1 MSVNSKHIAT
11 FLLGAAA
18 GFAAYKYSSM
28 TEEEKEKMM
37 ADLKAKANSF
47 KDEAEGMADKAKE
60 YFEELKTKGSSAFKE
75 NMGDVES
82 MFNDLFGKK
91 NPDEKTV

>member
-1 MSVNSKHIAT
+1 
-11 FLLGAAA
+11 
-18 GFAAYKYSSM
+18 
-28 TEEEKEKMM
+28 M
-37 ADLKAKANSF
+37 ADIKAKANSF
-47 KDEAEGMADKAKE
+47 KDEAEGVADKAKD

-91 NPDEKTV
+91 NPEEKVV